1 MVWDDLADAWNIIGH
16 NFNDVFYSISYI
28 VENLANAFLIIFY
41 PINFAFNFFKGFFDG
56 VAMPPP
62 ETAISW
68 TFDAE
73 IVAIFNTIPYWSLF
87 MFAVGGGLA
96 IIVLV
101 FVISQ
106 LLKL

>member
-1 MVWDDLADAWNIIGH
+1 MVWDDLADAWNVIGH
-16 NFNDVFYSISYI
+16 NLNDVFYSLSYI

-56 VAMPPP
+56 ITTVPP

-68 TFDAE
+68 TFDPA
-73 IVAIFNTIPYWSLF
+73 IVEIFNTIPYWSLL